1 VVPVEAV
8 EGDLVAPARA
18 VTERF
23 APDAARVRSA
33 LRLVAPDSV
42 RARFDPVRVEQ
53 ALTHVVANALK
64 YGAGK
69 PVDVVVQ
76 RDGGTARVLVRDRG
90 IGIDPDARERIF
102 GRFERAVS
110 SRHYGGLGLGL
121 FLARR
126 IVEAHG
132 GRIAVVSAPGEGA
145 TFAVELPVAGP
156 PERVAAGA

>member
-1 VVPVEAV
+1 
-8 EGDLVAPARA
+8 
-18 VTERF
+18 VTGSWD
-23 APDAARVRSA
+23 P
-33 LRLVAPDSV
+33 LRM
-42 RARFDPVRVEQ
+42 EQ
-53 ALTHVVANALK
+53 IITNLLSNALK

-132 GRIAVVSAPGEGA
+132 GRIAVDSAPGEGA
-145 TFAVELPVAGP
+145 TFAIELPIAGP